1 MLLDIKQV
9 DKSRLKSNVLK
20 EYLAFKEEN
29 AEAILLFQ
37 IGGFWE
43 TFFHDA
49 KIFSEITGVTLGTRK
64 IKDTGE
70 ILQAGITLHTL
81 NLYIKKILNEDYKV
95 CLCAQFQNDDN
106 EFYREIIR
114 TYTKGTIIEN
124 EFLDSTENNY
134 IALIYK
140 EQDIYQLI
148 YADVSTG
155 QFYKTK
161 GHFEQI
167 SIEIEKVE
175 PNELLVFKGQESIF
189 KDIISKNNTTF
200 LDDLEYKDCKSENAL
215 VRYYKL
221 NQKSYSVELD
231 KIIEYNIE
239 SFLAM
244 DHITRR
250 NLELTRTRRFLKKKG
265 SLVWFLN
272 YTKTPM
278 GSRLLK
284 KYVSE
289 PLLDVEKIKKRQDAV
304 EELVYNRRL
313 LESTEQILEHFCDLS
328 RMCAKISNSTIFPK
342 DLFQIVTNSKNLED
356 IYNICTKFNSPLLK
370 VNRNKLSETL
380 RLASKIKSAIK
391 ENSPN
396 EITKGGIIN
405 EGYDAH
411 LDYLRSKLNN
421 SFEELDK
428 YEASEK
434 KRLDI
439 EKLKIDSSNAIGY
452 YIEIPA
458 SRINKVPKEYLR
470 KQALT
475 SCSRYTTEKLKK
487 IETEIFNLKFQI
499 NGLEYDLYC
508 DIRKQAAKF
517 VEIIRKLAND
527 IARIDVLASY
537 SRAAIINGL
546 TRPDF
551 NSDGIF
557 IKNGFHPSLIK
568 LKNEVV
574 KNDTNL
580 SNGSMIILTGAN
592 MSGKST
598 YLKYNAIICLLS
610 QIGSFIPADSA
621 NLTITDKIFIRQ
633 GSTDDIINNNSSF
646 MVEMNDLKFI
656 LDNITNSSIVMLDEP
671 AKSTNAQ
678 EGGAIARAFC
688 EYLLSKHSAKVILA
702 THNCELTKLEEQF
715 PSRALNYVIGNA
727 DLSQITINDRKI
739 KRGIMSSS
747 MAINTAILANLP
759 AEIISHARNYLNQQK
774 QFI

>member
-70 ILQAGITLHTL
+70 ILQAGIPLHTL
-81 NLYIKKILNEDYKV
+81 DLYIKKILNEDYKV

-106 EFYREIIR
+106 EFYREITR

-304 EELVYNRRL
+304 EELVCNRRL

-342 DLFQIVTNSKNLED
+342 DLFQIVTNSKSLED

>member
-70 ILQAGITLHTL
+70 ILQAGIPLHTL